1 MGIASETKQHN
12 VNMAQQT
19 AVEWLKKE
27 VEEYGD
33 REYLIIRWTDLDEL
47 INQAKQMEKEQIK
60 DAYYHDPNTSDVK
73 DDGEQYYN
81 ETFGKH

>member
-1 MGIASETKQHN
+1 
-12 VNMAQQT
+12 MAQT

-47 INQAKQMEKEQIK
+47 INQAKQMEKEQMK
-60 DAYYHDPNTSDVK
+60 KSWFDSTTQFDNSASMVDK
-73 DDGEQYYN
+73 KEFEQYYN
-81 ETFGKH
+81 ETFGK